1 MSDKVVFQ
9 QDGSYSRGPVDEMD
23 VHGKKRRSLADV
35 AVSKGTARKPAAK
48 KPAPGSFD
56 LASLRAS
63 ARSTN
68 VSKTTLPKQHESTFS
83 KVETVESHKLDVQ
96 EVVAKEHKK
105 AEAASTPVTAE
116 AAPVLKE
123 EPVVQDAPAP
133 TPGVKESEPEP
144 VKQEVSEQ
152 ETPVV
157 ETPAVATETP
167 ADDAISLS
175 RAGEV
180 DSVPPQVE
188 PDTVVPAVKEMELDE
203 QSAVVEA
210 ETEEVHTAAD
220 QMSAEFAGAGFRI
233 VALSEFVNKLGLDMR
248 TVADW
253 SIKCVSAAVK
263 TPTVIFTAGFNEDV
277 RFYNFILSTSGKYV
291 DVILGYGDS
300 ITCARVTVSTK
311 DMQDQSQIL
320 QVNGEEV
327 LADGAVVVFYE
338 ERLKASRRV

>member
-23 VHGKKRRSLADV
+23 VRGKKRRSLADV
-35 AVSKGTARKPAAK
+35 ATSKGPTRKQAAK
-48 KPAPGSFD
+48 KPVPGSFD

-63 ARSTN
+63 ARSATA
-68 VSKTTLPKQHESTFS
+68 SKTTLPQQNESAFS
-83 KVETVESHKLDVQ
+83 KVETVESHKLDTQPAASKEKKKQ
-96 EVVAKEHKK
+96 EVAHAPVTGEAAPAKEESAVADVPAPVVAK
-105 AEAASTPVTAE
+105 
-116 AAPVLKE
+116 
-123 EPVVQDAPAP
+123 
-133 TPGVKESEPEP
+133 EPEP
-144 VKQEVSEQ
+144 VKQEMSDQ
-152 ETPVV
+152 
-157 ETPAVATETP
+157 ETPAVEAPIAIVEAP

-175 RAGEV
+175 RTSET
-180 DSVPPQVE
+180 DSTPQVE
-188 PDTVVPAVKEMELDE
+188 SNIVAPEVHEMKLEE
-203 QSAVVEA
+203 HPTAA
-210 ETEEVHTAAD
+210 EPTAEEVSVTEG
-220 QMSAEFAGAGFRI
+220 QLSAEFTGAGFRV
-233 VALSEFVNKLGLDMR
+233 VALSEFVSKLGLDMR
-248 TVADW
+248 TVAEW

-263 TPTVIFTAGFNEDV
+263 TPTVIFTAGFNGDV

-300 ITCARVTVSTK
+300 ITCARVTVSSK